1 MIVVYADGGGLGHLT
16 RVQSLRHTLGLDGP
30 VTVVTSSVHAD
41 DDRVVGGLRTVAL
54 TIRRDDL
61 AARRSWLQRTLA
73 ELEPTLI
80 VVDAFPAGLGGEID
94 ATTVP
99 ISVPLVHVARL
110 LRWSA
115 YRRVLPRDP
124 VRYERS
130 YVLEP
135 LHAEHQRHL
144 VERSGDV
151 LALDLVDPP
160 PEGSMSALSA
170 WPAAA
175 PAGDRPRWLIA
186 HAGPASEVAELVAYA
201 RDQAE
206 AESVT
211 PILVV
216 ASPLGAAPPAAPDL
230 VLLDRYPVWPLFGS
244 ADRIVTAAGFN
255 VMRQLAGHRD
265 RHRFVAM
272 PRRYDDQ
279 PERARRARAL
289 VP

>member
-16 RVQSLRHTLGLDGP
+16 RVQSLRHTLGFDEP
-30 VTVVTSSVHAD
+30 ITVLTSSVHAD
-41 DDRVVGGLRTVAL
+41 DDRVVAGLRTVAI

-73 ELEPTLI
+73 ELEPSLI

-99 ISVPLVHVARL
+99 GPVPLVHVARL
-110 LRWSA
+110 LRWPA

-124 VRYERS
+124 VRFDRS

-135 LHAEHQRHL
+135 LHADHQRHL
-144 VERSGDV
+144 VERSGEVVD
-151 LALDLVDPP
+151 LDLADPP
-160 PEGSMSALSA
+160 PGESAADLSA
-170 WPAAA
+170 WPEGASSS
-175 PAGDRPRWLIA
+175 DRPRWLIA
-186 HAGPASEVAELVAYA
+186 HTGPASEVAELVAYA

-206 AESVT
+206 AESVA

-216 ASPLGAAPPAAPDL
+216 ASPLGAAPPSAPDL
-230 VLLDRYPVWPLFGS
+230 VLVDRYPVWPLFAS

-255 VMRQLAGHRD
+255 VMRQLADHRD
-265 RHRFVAM
+265 RHRFMAM

-289 VP
+289 VR